1 MRNTDIKII
10 ATIAK
15 AVNNLDALAK
25 ERVLG
30 FVQALDVLSSE
41 QNKSEDSKQLRYQS
55 KPN

>member
-15 AVNNLDALAK
+15 AVNNLDTLAK

-41 QNKSEDSKQLRYQS
+41 QNKNEDGNRKKRRTRA
-55 KPN
+55 

>member
-15 AVNNLDALAK
+15 AVNNLDTLAK

-41 QNKSEDSKQLRYQS
+41 RNKSEDGKQLRYQS
-55 KPN
+55 KSN

>member
-1 MRNTDIKII
+1 MRNTDINII

-41 QNKSEDSKQLRYQS
+41 QNESEDSKQLRYQS

>member
-15 AVNNLDALAK
+15 AVNNLDTLAK

-41 QNKSEDSKQLRYQS
+41 RNKSGDGK
-55 KPN
+55 

>member
-1 MRNTDIKII
+1 MRNTDINII

-30 FVQALDVLSSE
+30 FVLALDVLSSE

>member
-1 MRNTDIKII
+1 MRNTDIEII

-15 AVNNLDALAK
+15 AVNNLDTLAK

-41 QNKSEDSKQLRYQS
+41 QNKSEDGKQLRYQS